1 MLFAY
6 YAAYDAAP
14 DPTPLYW
21 FFGVLVGLPVLLI
34 VYRFV
39 EPVLLAFWSRY
50 GEAVK
55 RLANTEIPVP
65 PVVFEVCGRVA
76 CAVARVASAVRY
88 CLNPAAER
96 RRRLGR
102 YLASLPRHSGLT
114 AYEEYE
120 AEIDALPP
128 GPARQALRYN
138 LSRMMKPP
146 SARAIEKARAMRGRS
161 RVPEGLVRCLLRG
174 EKPRMYDVAC

>member
-21 FFGVLVGLPVLLI
+21 FLAMLVAPVVLLI
-34 VYRFV
+34 AYQFV
-39 EPVLLAFWSRY
+39 EPVALAFWRRY

-55 RLANTEIPVP
+55 RLANTEVPIP
-65 PVVFEVCGRVA
+65 PVVFEVCG
-76 CAVARVASAVRY
+76 CVARVASAVRY
-88 CLNPAAER
+88 CVNPAAER

-120 AEIDALPP
+120 AEINALPP

-138 LSRMMKPP
+138 LARMMPRP
-146 SARAIEKARAMRGRS
+146 SARAIERARAMRGRS

-174 EKPRMYDVAC
+174 EKPLYYKIDV

>member
-1 MLFAY
+1 MYSYDNPVDPAGEFVVAAFVLGVPAYFLFM
-6 YAAYDAAP
+6 
-14 DPTPLYW
+14 W
-21 FFGVLVGLPVLLI
+21 LVYPW
-34 VYRFV
+34 V
-39 EPVLLAFWSRY
+39 ERGAVAFWSRY

-55 RLANTEIPVP
+55 RLANTEVPIP
-65 PVVFEVCGRVA
+65 PVVFEVCG
-76 CAVARVASAVRY
+76 CVARVASAVRY
-88 CLNPAAER
+88 CVNPAAER

-120 AEIDALPP
+120 AEINALPP

-138 LSRMMKPP
+138 LSRMMPRP